1 MKQPFTLKTRLFIWL
16 WFAYSAYM
24 AVQYYV
30 MRWRLG
36 GEVTWIEA
44 VGSEFT
50 YGGLWLLFT
59 PLILWMARRVPF
71 RKSNWPAALGIHFC
85 AGVVLAV
92 AQAWIYTLVFSV
104 FRLITAGTPL
114 ELESQITSM
123 ASFFDYG
130 IHLYWLVLAL
140 DYVYEYYFI
149 TRRHEL
155 NEARLEAQLAEA
167 RLQALTMQIRPHF
180 LFNTLNTISVLIR
193 SDPDVARRMVGHVSA
208 LLRQTLSVTDEGEI
222 TLQRELEFLRNYLE
236 IEKTRFNDRLTLR
249 YEIAPDTLEALL
261 PAMILQPLVENSVKH
276 GVSRTGGNGIITI
289 SAVRLNGRLRV
300 AVANTGHGFDGA
312 APPEGVGLSNTRSR
326 LRHLYGDEQ
335 EFRLA
340 QNTIGGVDVVTAEV
354 LLPWHTDTGET

>member
-1 MKQPFTLKTRLFIWL
+1 MKRQISLKTRLFLGL

-24 AVQYYV
+24 AVQYYL

-36 GEVTWIEA
+36 GEVTWLEA
-44 VGSEFT
+44 VASEFT

-71 RKSNWPAALGIHFC
+71 RKSNWPAALGIHFL
-85 AGVVLAV
+85 AGVILAV
-92 AQAWIYTLVFSV
+92 GQAWTYTLIFSV

-114 ELESQITSM
+114 KLDSQIASM

-167 RLQALTMQIRPHF
+167 RLRALTMQIQPHF
-180 LFNTLNTISVLIR
+180 LFNTLNAISVMIR
-193 SDPDVARRMVGHVSA
+193 TDPEVARRMVGHISS
-208 LLRQTLSVTDEGEI
+208 LLRHTLAVTDEREI
-222 TLQRELEFLRNYLE
+222 TVSRETDFLKNYLE
-236 IEKTRFNDRLTLR
+236 IEKTRFNDRLTIN
-249 YEIAPDTLEALL
+249 YEIAPDTLEALV

-276 GVSRTGGNGIITI
+276 GVSKIGGRGTITI
-289 SAVRLNGRLRV
+289 RSEHLDGRLRLV
-300 AVANTGHGFDGA
+300 VTNTGRGFEGET
-312 APPEGVGLSNTRSR
+312 PPEGVGISNTRSR
-326 LRHLYGDEQ
+326 LSQLYGGEQ
-335 EFRLA
+335 QFTLSHDSP
-340 QNTIGGVDVVTAEV
+340 GGIDVVTAEV
-354 LLPWHTDTGET
+354 IVPFHTAQEAK